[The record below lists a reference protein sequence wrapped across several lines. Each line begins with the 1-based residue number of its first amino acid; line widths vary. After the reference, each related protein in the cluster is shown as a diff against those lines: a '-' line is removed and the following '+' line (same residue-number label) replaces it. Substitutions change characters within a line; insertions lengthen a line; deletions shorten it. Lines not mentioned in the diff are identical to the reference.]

1 MPFSST
7 VSSVQLFSTYLG
19 RTIQIFRPFVSDCLF
34 GRFHHCSVESVNG
47 QGRFILEDAEAVPER
62 DAELLL
68 DECVL
73 QL

>member
-1 MPFSST
+1 MYPI
-7 VSSVQLFSTYLG
+7 VS
-19 RTIQIFRPFVSDCLF
+19 
-34 GRFHHCSVESVNG
+34 FHHCSVEIVNG
-47 QGRFILEDAEAVPER
+47 QSCFILEDAEAVPEC